1 MKDVLIMLVL
11 INVVLASSLVALLFV
26 VCWKTMIVHLL
37 CCMVT
42 FACCCFVGKALKCQA
57 ENVS

>member
-11 INVVLASSLVALLFV
+11 INVVLASGLVALLFV
-26 VCWKTMIVHLL
+26 VCWKTMIVSLL
-37 CCMVT
+37 CCMVA
-42 FACCCFVGKALKCQA
+42 FACCCFFGKALKCQA